1 MANRKITENLTLQQK
16 VKVMQKLYDSGCKTE
31 KELQALS
38 MESVLQIEGIT
49 IQDMTVIMTLQKQV
63 KAHTLFS
70 YLGGGNNEQDG
81 ENE

>member
-1 MANRKITENLTLQQK
+1 MANRKTTESPTLQQK
-16 VKVMQKLYDSGCKTE
+16 VKVMQKLFESGCKNE
-31 KELQALS
+31 KDLQELS

-49 IQDMTVIMTLQKQV
+49 IQDMAVIMALQKQV

-70 YLGGGNNEQDG
+70 YLGGGNNEHDG